1 MAGYVARTGARK
13 KRAILEQREDEL
25 RHHIRHEADFEK
37 LERSSERV
45 RDAQLGV
52 IKALLYE
59 TEPASE
65 TEDQHAA
72 FRANLV
78 ESREEWLGLS
88 TVEIVARYASES

>member
-1 MAGYVARTGARK
+1 
-13 KRAILEQREDEL
+13 
-25 RHHIRHEADFEK
+25 
-37 LERSSERV
+37 
-45 RDAQLGV
+45 V

-65 TEDQHAA
+65 TEDKHAA